1 MIKPPWLK
9 VKLSLNQNF
18 VFTKNLLLDLGLHT
32 VCEQAH
38 CPNTVE
44 CWNART
50 ATFLILGDRCSRNC
64 NFCAIAHNPQ
74 DPPESDEPKKV
85 SKAVQMM
92 NLAYVVITSVTR
104 DDLIDGGADHYART
118 LGSIRDDSPHV
129 LLEVLVPDFG
139 GSEKAVDTLVRAR
152 PDVLGHNVETVPRLY
167 HKVRPGA
174 DYSRSLALFR
184 YARNSNIPFKSGLML
199 GLGEHPSE
207 VRRVLEDLREEGCQL
222 LTLGQYLQPSKAHLP
237 VDRFVTPDE
246 FAEWQE
252 IALRMGFAGVASG
265 PLVRSSYKARELY
278 LHYSRLAHLPAP

>member
-1 MIKPPWLK
+1 MGSIVGK
-9 VKLSLNQNF
+9 Q
-18 VFTKNLLLDLGLHT
+18 
-32 VCEQAH
+32 
-38 CPNTVE
+38 
-44 CWNART
+44 
-50 ATFLILGDRCSRNC
+50 LILLRKEDSCEGL
-64 NFCAIAHNPQ
+64 I
-74 DPPESDEPKKV
+74 ES
-85 SKAVQMM
+85 
-92 NLAYVVITSVTR
+92 NRIFR
-104 DDLIDGGADHYART
+104 
-118 LGSIRDDSPHV
+118 
-129 LLEVLVPDFG
+129 
-139 GSEKAVDTLVRAR
+139 VDTLVRAR

-252 IALRMGFAGVASG
+252 IALRMGFTGVASG